1 MQVGLAEEWWSR
13 SRDEA
18 AHSDQRLSAAML
30 LAIALT
36 TRGRYAEAEQ
46 MERQLL
52 ELQRRVL
59 GREHPNTLTTTG
71 NLAISLSSLGRHAEA
86 ERMQRELLRVQLRV
100 LGAEH
105 RDTLSTNGHLS
116 ASLSGQGKHVEA
128 ERMQRE
134 LLERQRA
141 VLGAQ
146 HPDTMETTDNLA
158 VALIGQ
164 GKHVEAELMRRELL
178 EVQLQRQTT
187 LSGMEQMHPQLLSM
201 QQWAA
206 GAGRENVGHMPFVV
220 AAVGIFVAVM
230 LRALL
235 T

>member
-1 MQVGLAEEWWSR
+1 
-13 SRDEA
+13 
-18 AHSDQRLSAAML
+18 ML

-116 ASLSGQGKHVEA
+116 A
-128 ERMQRE
+128 
-134 LLERQRA
+134 
-141 VLGAQ
+141 
-146 HPDTMETTDNLA
+146 
-158 VALIGQ
+158 
-164 GKHVEAELMRRELL
+164 
-178 EVQLQRQTT
+178 
-187 LSGMEQMHPQLLSM
+187 
-201 QQWAA
+201 
-206 GAGRENVGHMPFVV
+206 
-220 AAVGIFVAVM
+220 
-230 LRALL
+230 
-235 T
+235 

>member
-1 MQVGLAEEWWSR
+1 
-13 SRDEA
+13 
-18 AHSDQRLSAAML
+18 
-30 LAIALT
+30 
-36 TRGRYAEAEQ
+36 
-46 MERQLL
+46 
-52 ELQRRVL
+52 
-59 GREHPNTLTTTG
+59 
-71 NLAISLSSLGRHAEA
+71 
-86 ERMQRELLRVQLRV
+86 
-100 LGAEH
+100 
-105 RDTLSTNGHLS
+105 
-116 ASLSGQGKHVEA
+116 
-128 ERMQRE
+128 MQRE

-164 GKHVEAELMRRELL
+164 GKHVEAERMQRELLDVEARVLGAEHYHTLRTTDNLSRSLSGQGRFAEAEQMQRDLLDVKRRVMGAEHPDTIETVGNLACSLSSQGKHAEAELMHRELL

-206 GAGRENVGHMPFVV
+206 GAGRENVGYMPFVV